1 MNWRHRTERK
11 FEGFSDLLFT
21 HSKKTILAVLL
32 LMVGFGS
39 QLPTLTMDTS
49 TEGFLHK
56 TDSMRVAY
64 DEFRDQFGRDEKLL
78 IAIKTENVFDLK
90 FLQKLE
96 KLHQQ
101 LEAELPYITDV
112 NSLINARNTY
122 GDDESLIVEDLF
134 EDLPN
139 SQQQIEPQK
148 QRALNNPLLQNL
160 LFSEDQTFTAIIIDT
175 QTYSSFDVNGDLVV
189 KQEEDEF
196 ADEPVIG
203 AATDKIYLSD
213 AENTVIVNKAQQIVK
228 EFAAEDFKVYL
239 TGSAVIAGTLKQSM
253 MEDTKNFIIKM
264 IVMIVIVLGLLF
276 KRLSGVLLPL
286 TSVAFTITV
295 TLSLMAITGTPFTIV
310 TQIMP
315 SFLLA
320 VITGGAIHLL
330 AIFYKDLSKTQDRK
344 KSLRYAM
351 GHSGLAI
358 VMTSLTTAA
367 GLWSFSFSELS
378 PVADLGVF
386 ASSGVLIGLL
396 FNLVLLPAL
405 IASMSIKPHTAK
417 EDAQEHTQMDKMLL
431 GISRISTGYP
441 KAIIA
446 ISTLM
451 ILVAIAFASHLRF
464 SHYPLIW
471 FPEEHASRVAT
482 EVVDDKLKGSITM
495 EIVIDTGRENGL
507 YEPAVLNKIEQ
518 ATDYLNSVQTQDFY
532 VGKTLSLVDVLKE
545 TNRALNEN
553 KPEFY
558 VVPQDKNLV
567 AQELFLFENSGS
579 DDLEDFVDSSFSKAR
594 ITVKLPYVE
603 SLGYNKFLIEWKA
616 YFNQQFDG
624 VADVRFTG
632 ISVLLSTI
640 MEKAIHS
647 SAVSYVIAFGLISI
661 MMIALIG
668 NVKIG
673 LISMIPNMLPI
684 LFLSTIMVIFDMP
697 LDMFTMLI
705 GAIALGLAVDD
716 TVHFMHNFRRYELE
730 YNDVDKAVRL
740 TLMGTGRAIVVTS
753 IVLSVGFLVLLFASM
768 SSMFNFGVL
777 TASAIF
783 IALLADFFLVP
794 AIMKLLIHNKG
805 DL

>member
-1 MNWRHRTERK
+1 MNWRYQAERK
-11 FEGFSDLLFT
+11 FENFSDLIFEN
-21 HSKKTILAVLL
+21 SKKTIATILL
-32 LMVGFGS
+32 LVFAFGS

-56 TDSMRVAY
+56 TDPMRLAY
-64 DEFRDQFGRDEKLL
+64 DDFRDQFGRDEKLL
-78 IAIKTENVFDLK
+78 IAINTDNVFDLQ
-90 FLQKLE
+90 FLKKLE
-96 KLHQQ
+96 KLHTR
-101 LEAELPYITDV
+101 LENELPYIADV

-122 GDDESLIVEDLF
+122 GNKDSLIVGDLF
-134 EDLPN
+134 EELPDT
-139 SQQQIEPQK
+139 QAQINPQK
-148 QRALNNPLLQNL
+148 QRALNNPLFENL
-160 LFSEDQTFTAIIIDT
+160 LYSKDQTFTTIVIDT
-175 QTYSSFDVNGDLVV
+175 QTYSSFDIDGNLIVV
-189 KQEEDEF
+189 SEEDEF
-196 ADEPVIG
+196 AEEGMDVQLQTE
-203 AATDKIYLSD
+203 YLSD
-213 AENTVIVNKAQQIVK
+213 AENTVIVEKTQEIIKQ
-228 EFAAEDFKVYL
+228 FQAENFEIYL

-253 MEDTKNFIIKM
+253 MADTKSFVQKMMVAIIL
-264 IVMIVIVLGLLF
+264 VLAILF
-276 KRLSGVLLPL
+276 KRMSGVILPL
-286 TSVAFTITV
+286 LAVIFTITV

-330 AIFYKDLSKTQDRK
+330 AIFYKDFAITHDVKT
-344 KSLRYAM
+344 SLRYSM

-386 ASSGVLIGLL
+386 ASSGVLIGLIFTL
-396 FNLVLLPAL
+396 ILIPAL
-405 IASMSIKPHTAK
+405 ISISKIKVKSSK
-417 EDAQEHTQMDKMLL
+417 EDAHRHTKMDHMLL

-441 KAIIA
+441 KAIVA
-446 ISTLM
+446 ISGL
-451 ILVAIAFASHLRF
+451 IIVVAILFASQLRF
-464 SHYPLIW
+464 AHYPLEW
-471 FPEEHASRVAT
+471 FPEDHASRVAT
-482 EVVDDKLKGSITM
+482 EIVDDKLRGSITL
-495 EIVIDTGRENGL
+495 EVIIDTHKENGL
-507 YEPAVLNKIEQ
+507 YDPEMLNKIER
-518 ATDYLNSVQTQDFY
+518 ATNYLNSIQTQTYF

-558 VVPQDKNLV
+558 VIPQNRDLI

-594 ITVKLPYVE
+594 VTVKVPYIDALQYNEFLTQVQNKLDQE
-603 SLGYNKFLIEWKA
+603 FAGMATVSL
-616 YFNQQFDG
+616 
-624 VADVRFTG
+624 TG
-632 ISVLLSTI
+632 ISVLLSII
-640 MEKAIHS
+640 MEKSINS
-647 SAVSYVIAFGLISI
+647 SAISYLIAFGLISI
-661 MMIALIG
+661 MMIILVG
-668 NVKIG
+668 NIKIG

-794 AIMKLLIHNKG
+794 AIMKLMIRNKG

>member
-11 FEGFSDLLFT
+11 FERFSDLLFT
-21 HSKKTILAVLL
+21 HSKKTIFAVLL
-32 LMVGFGS
+32 LVTGFGS
-39 QLPTLTMDTS
+39 QLSTLTMDTS

-78 IAIKTENVFDLK
+78 VAIKTENVFDLD
-90 FLQKLE
+90 FLKKLE
-96 KLHQQ
+96 KLHKK

-122 GDDESLIVEDLF
+122 GDEKSLIVEDLF
-134 EDLPN
+134 EVLPD

-160 LFSEDQTFTAIIIDT
+160 LFSEDQKFAALVIDT
-175 QTYSSFDVNGDLVV
+175 QTYSSFDADGKLLVE
-189 KQEEDEF
+189 QEEDEF
-196 ADEPVIG
+196 ADELVIS
-203 AATDKIYLSD
+203 APTDQIYLSD
-213 AENTVIVNKAQQIVK
+213 AENTLIVNKAQQIIK
-228 EFAAEDFKVYL
+228 EFAADDFEIYL

-253 MEDTKNFIIKM
+253 MEDTKSFITKM

-276 KRLSGVLLPL
+276 KRVSGVLLPL
-286 TSVAFTITV
+286 VSVAFTITV
-295 TLSLMAITGTPFTIV
+295 TLSLMAITGVPFTIV

-344 KSLRYAM
+344 TSLRYAM

-405 IASMSIKPHTAK
+405 IASMKIKPHTAK

-431 GISRISTGYP
+431 SISRISTGYP

-446 ISTLM
+446 VSTLM
-451 ILVAIAFASHLRF
+451 IVVAIAFASQLRF

-471 FPEEHASRVAT
+471 FPEDHASRVAT

-553 KPEFY
+553 KSEYY

-579 DDLEDFVDSSFSKAR
+579 DDLEDFVDASFSKAR

-603 SLGYNKFLIEWKA
+603 SLGYNKFLTEWQT

>member
-1 MNWRHRTERK
+1 MNWRHQVERK
-11 FEGFSDLLFT
+11 FENFSDLIFEN
-21 HSKKTILAVLL
+21 SKKTIVIILL
-32 LMVGFGS
+32 LVFAFAS

-56 TDSMRVAY
+56 TDPMRLAY
-64 DEFRDQFGRDEKLL
+64 DDFRDQFGRDEKLL
-78 IAIKTENVFDLK
+78 IAINTDNVFDLQ
-90 FLQKLE
+90 FLKKLE
-96 KLHQQ
+96 KLHTR
-101 LEAELPYITDV
+101 LENELPYITDV

-122 GDDESLIVEDLF
+122 GNKDSLIVEDLF
-134 EDLPN
+134 EELPD
-139 SQQQIEPQK
+139 SQAKMNPQK
-148 QRALNNPLLQNL
+148 LRALNNPLFENL
-160 LFSEDQTFTAIIIDT
+160 LYSKDQTFTTIVIDT
-175 QTYSSFDVNGDLVV
+175 QTYSSFNIDGNLIVV
-189 KQEEDEF
+189 SDEDEF
-196 ADEPVIG
+196 AEEDMDVQLQQE
-203 AATDKIYLSD
+203 YLSD
-213 AENTVIVNKAQQIVK
+213 AENTVIVEKTQEIIKQFQADNFEI
-228 EFAAEDFKVYL
+228 YL

-253 MEDTKNFIIKM
+253 MADTKSFVQKMMLAIIL
-264 IVMIVIVLGLLF
+264 VLAILF
-276 KRLSGVLLPL
+276 KRASGVILPL
-286 TSVAFTITV
+286 LAVIFTITV

-330 AIFYKDLSKTQDRK
+330 AIFYKDFAITLDVKT
-344 KSLRYAM
+344 SLRYSM

-386 ASSGVLIGLL
+386 ASSGVLIGLIFTL
-396 FNLVLLPAL
+396 ILIPAL
-405 IASMSIKPHTAK
+405 ISISKIK
-417 EDAQEHTQMDKMLL
+417 GKSSKVDAHKLTKMDHMLL

-441 KAIIA
+441 KAIVA
-446 ISTLM
+446 ISGL
-451 ILVAIAFASHLRF
+451 IIIVAILFASQLRF
-464 SHYPLIW
+464 SHYPLEW
-471 FPEEHASRVAT
+471 FPEDHASRVAT
-482 EVVDDKLKGSITM
+482 EVVDDKLRGSITL
-495 EIVIDTGRENGL
+495 EVIIDTHKENGL
-507 YEPAVLNKIEQ
+507 YDPEILNKIER
-518 ATDYLNSVQTQDFY
+518 ATNYLNSIQTQTYF

-545 TNRALNEN
+545 TNRALHEN

-558 VVPQDKNLV
+558 VIPQDRDLI

-594 ITVKLPYVE
+594 VSVKVPYIDALQYNEFLTKVQNKLDQEFGGTATV
-603 SLGYNKFLIEWKA
+603 SL
-616 YFNQQFDG
+616 
-624 VADVRFTG
+624 TG
-632 ISVLLSTI
+632 ISVLLSII
-640 MEKAIHS
+640 MEKSIYS
-647 SAVSYVIAFGLISI
+647 SAVSYMIAFGLISI
-661 MMIALIG
+661 MMIILVG
-668 NVKIG
+668 NIKIG

-684 LFLSTIMVIFDMP
+684 LFLSMIMVIFDMP

-794 AIMKLLIHNKG
+794 AIMKLMIRNKG

>member
-1 MNWRHRTERK
+1 MNWRHRSERK
-11 FEGFSDLLFT
+11 FESFSDIIFEN
-21 HSKKTILAVLL
+21 SKKTIIAILL
-32 LMVGFGS
+32 LVGVFGS
-39 QLPTLTMDTS
+39 QLPNLTMDTS

-56 TDSMRVAY
+56 TDPIRVGY

-78 IAIKTENVFDLK
+78 VAVKTQDIFDLE
-90 FLQKLE
+90 FLKKLE
-96 KLHQQ
+96 KLHKR
-101 LEAELPYITDV
+101 LENELPYIADV

-122 GDDESLIVEDLF
+122 GDEESLIVEDLF
-134 EDLPN
+134 EDLPDT
-139 SQQQIEPQK
+139 QAQVEPQK

-160 LFSEDQTFTAIIIDT
+160 LFSEDQTFTAIVIDT
-175 QTYSSFDVNGDLVV
+175 QTYSSFDANGELIVIS
-189 KQEEDEF
+189 EEDEF
-196 ADEPVIG
+196 ADEMEVD
-203 AATDKIYLSD
+203 AAEKIYLSD
-213 AENTVIVNKAQQIVK
+213 AENTVIVQKTQEIIK
-228 EFAAEDFKVYL
+228 DFEVQNFEIYL

-253 MEDTKNFIIKM
+253 MADTKSFIIKM
-264 IVMIVIVLGLLF
+264 VVMIIIVLALLF
-276 KRLSGVLLPL
+276 RRISGVALPL
-286 TSVAFTITV
+286 IAVTFTIVT

-330 AIFYKDLSKTQDRK
+330 VIFYKEFAKTQNTK
-344 KSLRYAM
+344 SSLRYAM
-351 GHSGLAI
+351 GHPGLAI

-405 IASMSIKPHTAK
+405 ISAIKIKVKPVKENANEHAK
-417 EDAQEHTQMDKMLL
+417 MDVMLL

-441 KAIIA
+441 KTIVMISGVMIVIA
-446 ISTLM
+446 IF
-451 ILVAIAFASHLRF
+451 FASQLRF
-464 SHYPLIW
+464 SHHPLEW
-471 FPEEHASRVAT
+471 FPEDHGSRVAT
-482 EVVDDKLKGSITM
+482 EVVDNKLRGSITL
-495 EIVIDTGRENGL
+495 EIIIDTGKENGL
-507 YEPAVLNKIEQ
+507 YEPAMLNKIQ
-518 ATDYLNSVQTQDFY
+518 SATDYLNSIQTPTFF

-553 KPEFY
+553 RADFY
-558 VVPQDKNLV
+558 TIPQNKDLI

-579 DDLEDFVDSSFSKAR
+579 DDLEDFVDASFSKAR
-594 ITVKLPYVE
+594 ITVKVPYIDALEYNGFISQIQTRLDQEFKGMATV
-603 SLGYNKFLIEWKA
+603 SL
-616 YFNQQFDG
+616 
-624 VADVRFTG
+624 TG
-632 ISVLLSTI
+632 ISVLLSVI
-640 MEKAIHS
+640 MEKSIHS
-647 SAVSYVIAFGLISI
+647 SAVSYLIAFGLITI
-661 MMIALIG
+661 MMIVLIG

-673 LISMIPNMLPI
+673 LISMIPNILPI

-740 TLMGTGRAIVVTS
+740 TLLGTGRAIVVTS

-768 SSMFNFGVL
+768 SSMFNFGIL

-783 IALLADFFLVP
+783 IALVADFFLVP
-794 AIMKLLIHNKG
+794 AIMKLIIHNKG